1 MFEPRISED
10 LLEDGRGGALH
21 QRHFRWNERPE
32 SINNNISLL
41 TWKSPESIN
50 NNISFVFFINFETP

>member
-32 SINNNISLL
+32 SINNIFIVLL
-41 TWKSPESIN
+41 QRKVKFLTKN
-50 NNISFVFFINFETP
+50 T

>member
-1 MFEPRISED
+1 MFEPRIPED

-32 SINNNISLL
+32 SINNNSIFILL
-41 TWKSPESIN
+41 NT
-50 NNISFVFFINFETP
+50 

>member
-32 SINNNISLL
+32 SINN
-41 TWKSPESIN
+41 
-50 NNISFVFFINFETP
+50 ISFVFHS